1 MQKELSIFH
10 KFPINAATKLIDTCS
25 NRTCARIPPLVFAS
39 STSDRRASCL
49 SWYLSGWP
57 NRNGGQTRH
66 TERLMMTLLNAET
79 ESEQI
84 NAHTDMQKATVTRIE
99 ADYTVFKF
107 IEAITSATP

>member
-1 MQKELSIFH
+1 
-10 KFPINAATKLIDTCS
+10 
-25 NRTCARIPPLVFAS
+25 
-39 STSDRRASCL
+39 
-49 SWYLSGWP
+49 
-57 NRNGGQTRH
+57 
-66 TERLMMTLLNAET
+66 MMTLLNAET